1 MPGGRP
7 PKTAEPQTIIQ
18 FAAKGLTTQKIA
30 ALCNMGDSTLRAKYQ
45 AELEKGR
52 ILRNSTLQERQFE
65 VALNGAH
72 SKEHANPTMLI
83 WLGKQ
88 WLGQTDKSET
98 QVTGQILHGHV
109 DLTKLSESALREL
122 ASAAEDSEGGDIQ
135 RALPS

>member
-1 MPGGRP
+1 MPAGRP
-7 PKTAEPQTIIQ
+7 PKTTEPQKVIEL
-18 FAAKGLTTQKIA
+18 AAKGLTVEKIA
-30 ALCNMGDSTLRAKYQ
+30 ALCDMSHTTLRSKYF
-45 AELEKGR
+45 AEVEKGR

-65 VALNGAH
+65 TAIHGAH

-98 QVTGQILHGHV
+98 QVTGQILHGHI